1 MEEFLRS
8 YGVWILL
15 LGVFVAMHRFG
26 MGCGGGHSRQG
37 DAHEEPSKPKE
48 EKKRPVQSGHS
59 GGCH

>member
-26 MGCGGGHSRQG
+26 MGCGGGHSRQR
-37 DAHEEPSKPKE
+37 DAEEEPGKRTE
-48 EKKRPVQSGHS
+48 EQKRPAESGRS